1 MSVLVLATSIIRSQK
16 SRSLL
21 AFITLLINKR
31 ICNTCISVLSKHLL
45 FSELRWNRSLF
56 SELVWN
62 ISGFSKSFLVASC
75 SFHFGVTVEF
85 SMVKDIGDPFL
96 KWNIGEFPSHTG
108 FPFSANILPPS
119 LLLATGG

>member
-1 MSVLVLATSIIRSQK
+1 VSVLVLATSIIRSQK

-31 ICNTCISVLSKHLL
+31 ICNTCMSVLSEHL
-45 FSELRWNRSLF
+45 LF

-85 SMVKDIGDPFL
+85 SAWLEASWEKCFTMNYWQGTGNSFL
-96 KWNIGEFPSHTG
+96 PRPG
-108 FPFSANILPPS
+108 
-119 LLLATGG
+119 